1 MNSFIEHGPEK
12 KKLNKKMEKFTF
24 WGGGGGQGQFEKNL
38 HFDFFL
44 HPFLTICVVSE
55 HELYTM
61 MEIV

>member
-1 MNSFIEHGPEK
+1 MNIFIEHGPEK
-12 KKLNKKMEKFTF
+12 KKKKIEKFTF
-24 WGGGGGQGQFEKNL
+24 KGGGQGEFENFL